1 MNKPRANLKK
11 IFNQELQKRNITGS
25 TDNWSGHPVPWYP
38 EAPCLSES
46 NILLVGDAAGIEP
59 LIGGGIHLSL
69 SYGDVASQVIID
81 AFKNSDF
88 SLKNYSNQVQEH
100 FVGKYIHKM
109 TYYASEIYNDKA
121 NLLDVMKKI
130 VEMRVKSS

>member
-1 MNKPRANLKK
+1 
-11 IFNQELQKRNITGS
+11 
-25 TDNWSGHPVPWYP
+25 VPWYP

-46 NILLVGDAAGIEP
+46 NILFVGDAAGIEP